1 MVLNYL
7 SKQLGEMCFVKASYA
22 KKNWNEEKEKK
33 KKEIT
38 LVAYFYLKLPW
49 ILNSIL
55 HKDNVEIFQWWSIS

>member
-33 KKEIT
+33 KKRNNIS
-38 LVAYFYLKLPW
+38 
-49 ILNSIL
+49 SIL
-55 HKDNVEIFQWWSIS
+55 LFKAALNP